1 MDKCPIEGGRIDRL
15 PTRPRNEVKVS
26 GGGGGSLESKF
37 TVQLRPQLN
46 NCCMDNCCMDR
57 CCMEKC
63 RMEKCHWTTC
73 QHSRMVP
80 QSLNGLY
87 GTFPGGVGE
96 GCGAYAL
103 GG

>member
-15 PTRPRNEVKVS
+15 PTRPRNEVKVF

-37 TVQLRPQLN
+37 TVQLRPRLN

-63 RMEKCHWTTC
+63 HWVTC
-73 QHSRMVP
+73 QHSRMA
-80 QSLNGLY
+80 QQ
-87 GTFPGGVGE
+87 T
-96 GCGAYAL
+96 
-103 GG
+103 